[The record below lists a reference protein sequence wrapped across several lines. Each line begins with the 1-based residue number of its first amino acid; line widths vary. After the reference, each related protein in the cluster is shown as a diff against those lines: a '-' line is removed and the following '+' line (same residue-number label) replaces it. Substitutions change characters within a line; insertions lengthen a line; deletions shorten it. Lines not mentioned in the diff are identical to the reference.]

1 MPNRSPSDHLP
12 PTLSERASARG
23 LRRPAISFHAS
34 EGEAQ
39 FHRHV
44 MHEHVLNED
53 IFVFSGE
60 SMSQIFEANNSN
72 HLISRIIESSVF
84 IMAYILQILLHSES
98 RAMFATKTVAG
109 SILIVYSY
117 KSDLHCMCVHIISHT
132 AHPSLKNDAHMLR
145 QKLQYKNRRTGTS
158 LIRESEAAQADSLYH
173 ISGTQYT
180 GLYVL
185 YIFHIYTP

>member
-1 MPNRSPSDHLP
+1 MVTVINYKNLVHAIIYTSRVHNSSEKTKIPSLETCQTGLRATTCRRRSPSV
-12 PTLSERASARG
+12 RVRG
-23 LRRPAISFHAS
+23 VCADRPAISFHAS

-84 IMAYILQILLHSES
+84 IMAYILQILLL
-98 RAMFATKTVAG
+98 AVF
-109 SILIVYSY
+109 
-117 KSDLHCMCVHIISHT
+117 
-132 AHPSLKNDAHMLR
+132 
-145 QKLQYKNRRTGTS
+145 
-158 LIRESEAAQADSLYH
+158 
-173 ISGTQYT
+173 
-180 GLYVL
+180 
-185 YIFHIYTP
+185 